1 VLSGINYIYII
12 SKVILRR
19 SFMKKIFSLKVVLML
34 LVISSNLF
42 AADDVQSNLNFIW
55 LGIAAAMVMFMQ
67 LGFIA
72 LEAGFTRAKN
82 AVNVTFKGTLDL
94 ALGAILFF
102 CFGYAFMFGQGK
114 FIGTTNFFLSDYI
127 DSKDNWGLMLWFF
140 QAMFAGATVTI
151 VSGAVA
157 ERIKLIGYVIACAFI
172 ATIIYPLFGHWAWSE
187 DGWLAAKNFHDFAGS
202 TVIHSLGG
210 WLALT
215 GAIVL
220 GPRFGKYG
228 ENGKVS
234 AIPGHNIPLAT
245 VGTFVLWFGWYGFNG
260 GSTLI
265 ADGSIAVV
273 VVNTT
278 LGGAAGALSA
288 MVYSVFRT
296 KKLVDVGMMLN
307 GALAGLVAVTA
318 GADVLEPVPAIIIG
332 LVAGILV
339 SLAVPFFD
347 KIKIDDPIGAVSVH
361 GVNGTWGTLAVGIF
375 TKEYSFL
382 TQLMGS
388 VSVFVYAIVA
398 GMALFVFIDK
408 VAGLRVSPQ
417 DELVGLDL
425 AAHGYSAYPEFQS
438 HYSTSLFK

>member
-1 VLSGINYIYII
+1 MKRIFVLV
-12 SKVILRR
+12 KVA
-19 SFMKKIFSLKVVLML
+19 LML
-34 LVISSNLF
+34 LTVSVVSF
-42 AADDVQSNLNFIW
+42 AGEDVQSNLNFVW

-94 ALGAILFF
+94 ALGALLFF
-102 CFGYAFMFGQGK
+102 CFGYAFMFGEGK
-114 FIGTTNFFLSDYI
+114 IIGTTNFFLSDYI
-127 DSKDNWGLMLWFF
+127 NSNDNWGIMMWFF

-172 ATIIYPLFGHWAWSE
+172 ATIIYPLFGHWVWSE
-187 DGWLAAKNFHDFAGS
+187 EGWLAAMNFHDFAGS

-210 WLALT
+210 WLALA

-220 GPRFGKYG
+220 GPRFGKYD
-228 ENGKVS
+228 ENGKVT

-245 VGTFVLWFGWYGFNG
+245 VGTFILWFGWYGFNG
-260 GSTLI
+260 GSTLV

-273 VVNTT
+273 LLNTT
-278 LGGAAGALSA
+278 LGGAAGAVSA

-296 KKLVDVGMMLN
+296 EGRLVDVGMMLN

-318 GADVLEPVPAIIIG
+318 GADILRPTPAIIVG
-332 LVAGILV
+332 LVAGVLV
-339 SLAVPFFD
+339 SLAVPFLD
-347 KIKIDDPIGAVSVH
+347 KVRIDDPIGAVSVH

-382 TQLMGS
+382 TQLLGS
-388 VSVFVYAIVA
+388 VSVFVYAFAA
-398 GMALFVFIDK
+398 GMILFVVIDK
-408 VAGLRVSPQ
+408 VAGLRISPQ
-417 DELVGLDL
+417 DELAGLDL
-425 AAHGYSAYPEFQS
+425 SAHGYSAYPEFQS
-438 HYSTSLFK
+438 HYSTSLFR